1 MMIRSALVL
10 ITLLGSTACEP
21 PEGPNTSKP
30 QPGAPAPAAQAP
42 AAQAPAGQ
50 ASTAGRVLSDSAKA
64 AMKDHLVT
72 ETTKKQA
79 WILSQPG
86 NPEVAGLVTNMTDV
100 FKDAGW
106 EVKAETVTGISLK
119 PGLMTLVGDEQYPPY
134 VDTVLKALEASGLD
148 AKSASGYRAY
158 YESKKAENP
167 NWPGVPLRADQDFVI
182 VVGPKPAA

>member
-1 MMIRSALVL
+1 MMIRSALIVM
-10 ITLLGSTACEP
+10 TLAGLTACEP
-21 PEGPNTSKP
+21 PEGPNTSKS
-30 QPGAPAPAAQAP
+30 QPAAQAP
-42 AAQAPAGQ
+42 AAQAPAKQ
-50 ASTAGRVLSDSAKA
+50 APAATAPGTGRQLSDSAKS

-86 NPEVAGLVTNMTDV
+86 NPEVAALVTSMSDV

-106 EVKAETVTGISLK
+106 QVTSETVTGISLK
-119 PGLMTLVGDEQYPPY
+119 PGVMTLVGDEQYPPY
-134 VDTVLKALEASGLD
+134 VDTVLKALDASGLD
-148 AKSASGYRAY
+148 AKSASGYRGY